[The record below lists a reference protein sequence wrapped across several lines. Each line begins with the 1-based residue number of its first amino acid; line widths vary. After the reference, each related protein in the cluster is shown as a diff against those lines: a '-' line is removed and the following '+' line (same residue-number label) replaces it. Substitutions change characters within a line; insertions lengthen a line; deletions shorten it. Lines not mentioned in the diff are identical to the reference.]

1 MRYILGLVLSMVVY
15 AAEITPPQFKET
27 FMENAFLRTS
37 NAGLGSALT
46 CEIGAYKKVKANYN
60 AKAESKALSLIA
72 DSIMKTRTMYIREAE
87 KIPHIKELATLAKD
101 STLARMYLMQLAK
114 VDYHNP
120 CLTCLRVVEE
130 QIGFLLSSMPSKIN
144 DREVRGVID
153 FTHLQPSKAFLER
166 LVSLDSYALSGE
178 KLLCE
183 GLNKQDSL
191 LLVSAYAHFA
201 LSGLNTRALNAL
213 MQSALWGNTDAAT
226 LILFLLD
233 NGIYL
238 PTNKIAAQMLENT
251 IKAGDYQNAL
261 KSNPMITK
269 NLAVTESNALD
280 NIFESIAHWRYEAYG
295 FILSANSSEYARLD
309 NENKTDI
316 ALTWFN
322 LISASAIAK
331 QSIYEMGDSKQ
342 QQAYKDILA
351 FKMHLKE
358 IKAYPFVKT
367 YFHNKSMD

>member
-166 LVSLDSYALSGE
+166 LVSLDTYALSGE
-178 KLLCE
+178 TLLCE
-183 GLNKQDSL
+183 GLNKQDSAL
-191 LLVSAYAHFA
+191 LMSAYAHFA
-201 LSGLNTRALNAL
+201 LSGLNTRAANAL
-213 MQSALWGNTDAAT
+213 IQAAMLGNKDAAVM
-226 LILFLLD
+226 LVFLFD
-233 NGIYL
+233 NGIYF
-238 PTNKIAAQMLENT
+238 PQNRIGAQMLENA
-251 IKAGDYQNAL
+251 IKAGDYQNTI
-261 KSNPMITK
+261 KSNPMITGS
-269 NLAVTESNALD
+269 LAVFEGNALS
-280 NIFESIAHWRYEAYG
+280 NVFENIAHWRYVALG
-295 FILSANSSEYARLD
+295 IILPANDSRYAKLD
-309 NENKTDI
+309 DSDKEHI
-316 ALTWFN
+316 MLIWSH
-322 LISASAIAK
+322 LISAGMKARE
-331 QSIYEMGDSKQ
+331 SIYEMGDSKQ

-351 FKMHLKE
+351 FKMRLKE

-367 YFHNKSMD
+367 YHQR